1 MDLVIHSATKYFGG
15 HSDILGGVFSGARDL
30 VSRVESWRKLLG
42 GVLDPAAASADILED
57 LRPRCRADERQCQT
71 AFELA
76 RRLPRTR
83 SPRTASAVPR
93 AREPPRSCPSEAGAA
108 CLWRDGDPRAAGRLA
123 SGRSLLRWPAVV
135 RSRGIPGGSGEPGRA
150 APGFQPRGLRCR
162 GACSGESELREW
174 FRLSVGLG
182 ADQDLKAGRPRP
194 GTAGLKSLPQL
205 CVLAILLAGCPRPEL
220 RFGPAGEVTDPAVLL
235 KTLRV
240 RSGELYSLVGGGTL
254 SLKTPHGGGNAA
266 VNIAIQ
272 RPASLRAEVL
282 GFFGSPV
289 VTLATDGQKLEIFRT
304 DSGEFSEGAATAQ
317 SLSRVVQV
325 EMEPQDLVSLL
336 FGDPPLLPQAERPAR
351 SMRTVGPT
359 P

>member
-1 MDLVIHSATKYFGG
+1 M
-15 HSDILGGVFSGARDL
+15 
-30 VSRVESWRKLLG
+30 
-42 GVLDPAAASADILED
+42 
-57 LRPRCRADERQCQT
+57 
-71 AFELA
+71 
-76 RRLPRTR
+76 
-83 SPRTASAVPR
+83 
-93 AREPPRSCPSEAGAA
+93 
-108 CLWRDGDPRAAGRLA
+108 
-123 SGRSLLRWPAVV
+123 
-135 RSRGIPGGSGEPGRA
+135 
-150 APGFQPRGLRCR
+150 
-162 GACSGESELREW
+162 
-174 FRLSVGLG
+174 
-182 ADQDLKAGRPRP
+182 GRPRS

-240 RSGELYSLVGGGTL
+240 RSGELYSLVGGGNL

-304 DSGEFSEGAATAQ
+304 DSGEFSEGPATSR

-336 FGDPPLLPQAERPAR
+336 FGDPPLLPQGNPSALRVDADRRAYALTFVSGDRTEIIYQDLETLLPVGAQVDGPNGWRAEFSDYQSHGDAKIPGKILLLSSNGNVELRLSYRKVRVNLVVQEDLFQLKVPKDAH
-351 SMRTVGPT
+351 VVPIE
-359 P
+359 